1 MKMLKAFA
9 YNIVWAIG
17 VMTIMALV
25 CVSCQSWDKK
35 FEGKLNLSMNDG
47 IVTEQEYLILKNELT
62 QHPEGASVFGRIIR
76 TEDDLVSFFRERGIS
91 GTAAALNVT
100 EAPFRKFYI
109 MLENSA
115 SMEGYSKSS
124 HNRDFSTPVISLW
137 NAVGN
142 DTQVETGYAHHDKNS
157 KCEFEQVSADKF
169 QADLT
174 NGKTKTSTSSP
185 IDQIIGY
192 AVNLTDDTSVAA
204 IITDGIMS
212 GTNDEILS
220 SLPNRMWTY
229 NNMPVLEQRV
239 REAMLMAC
247 QKGLAFSVY
256 QFETS
261 FKGTYYN
268 FKNLKQSMNEV
279 ERPFYI
285 ILLGA
290 EKHVRNMDLALQK
303 DKKFDYEHHLS
314 SYEIG
319 DIPTIKTG
327 VFSVVPM
334 PGVNLGDFNQSPAK
348 MEITFKKELTLPV
361 SLSLKVTMPY
371 SVSNELA
378 DEDYLKDNVRVISID
393 PLTKHDVDL
402 TWIVQRVEADSNSP
416 GMFNFIMEAV
426 PDFVNIISG
435 VRVLRLTVPVS
446 YEHLYSWYVEDSIDS
461 DVGSN
466 WDTDKTFALSNMM
479 DSFFN
484 GYDIQ
489 PKNFIDITL
498 QLKK

>member
-1 MKMLKAFA
+1 MKTLKAFA
-9 YNIVWAIG
+9 TFVKAVG
-17 VMTIMALV
+17 VAAIMALV

-35 FEGKLNLSMNDG
+35 FAGKLNLSMSDG
-47 IVTEQEYLILKNELT
+47 VVTEQEYLILKNELSM
-62 QHPEGASVFGRIIR
+62 HPEGANVFGRTIR
-76 TEDDLVSFFRERGIS
+76 TEDELVSFFRERGIS
-91 GTAAALNVT
+91 GTAAALNVI
-100 EAPFRKFYI
+100 EAPFGKLYI

-124 HNRDFSTPVISLW
+124 RNRDFSTPVISLW
-137 NAVGN
+137 NAVDKG
-142 DTQVETGYAHHDKNS
+142 TEIETGYAHHDKNS
-157 KCEFEQVSADKF
+157 ECEFDQVPVAEF

-174 NGKTKTSTSSP
+174 NGRIRTSTSSP

-192 AVNLTDDTSVAA
+192 AVNMMDDTSVAA

-212 GTNDEILS
+212 GTNAEILS

-239 REAMLMAC
+239 REAMSTAR

-256 QFETS
+256 QFEAA

-268 FKNLKQSMNEV
+268 FKNLKQTLNEV

-290 EKHVRNMDLALQK
+290 ENHVRNMDMTLQK
-303 DKKFDYEHHLS
+303 DRKFDFEHHLS
-314 SYEIG
+314 SYEIA
-319 DIPTIKTG
+319 DIPVVKTG

-348 MEITFKKELTLPV
+348 MEITFKKSLDLPV
-361 SLSLKVTMPY
+361 SLSLKVTLPA
-371 SVSNELA
+371 SVSNEVA
-378 DEDYLKDNVRVISID
+378 DDDFLEDNVRVISID
-393 PLTKHDVDL
+393 PVTKHEVDL
-402 TWIVQRVEADSNSP
+402 TEMVQDVEEEPNSP
-416 GMFNFIMEAV
+416 GMFDFILEAS
-426 PDFVNIISG
+426 PAFVNIING
-435 VRVLRLTVPVS
+435 VRILKLTVPVS
-446 YEHLYSWYVEDSIDS
+446 YESLHSWYVEESIDS
-461 DVGSN
+461 DADSG
-466 WDTDKTFALSNMM
+466 WDTDKTFALSNMI
-479 DSFFN
+479 DSFFK

-489 PKNFIDITL
+489 PKNLVDITL